1 MKDYA
6 GSEIRNVAV
15 LSHDGAGKTA
25 VVETLLATC
34 GAIDGVGK
42 GVDNKHVLDNEP
54 EEIKRNVTIQM
65 GIAPCEWK
73 GYKMNF
79 IDTPGYGEFSGEVRA
94 ALRACDGILI
104 VVSAESGVEVDTE
117 RAWAYGDELHLPRM
131 VFINKMDA
139 EQANFT
145 KTLES
150 MRDIFGKSI
159 MPLHLP
165 MGEGAKF
172 HGIVDIV
179 KMKATVWEDG
189 KETEMD
195 VPAEYMEQA
204 EKVREMAIEAAAEG
218 DDILLEKYLE
228 GGELTVEEIR
238 LGLREGM
245 KSGRVCPVMIGS
257 ALARIGMDKVLD
269 RMIRYMPDASARIM
283 EGTNPNTEAKVT
295 VHADNPFSA
304 FVFKTVL
311 DPFAGKMSYVR
322 IVSGVLNEG
331 DKLVNQ
337 TQRITERFTKMY
349 TLVGKQ
355 QIPMASAKA
364 GDIVV
369 IPKLEAR
376 TGDTFSDP
384 GFPVVYDQIRF
395 PAPLYIVA
403 VEPES
408 KGEEEKLSA
417 GLMKLS
423 EEDPTLIVVKDAETR
438 QTLVYAMGEI
448 HLQHNLAKLERKYG
462 TRARLVEPKVP
473 YRETILGQA
482 ESEGKHKKQSGGHGQ
497 YGHVFIRIEPI
508 PGQGF
513 EFVDDIFGGA
523 VPRQYIPAV
532 EKGARETLEKGLIAG
547 YPMIDVRVTLYD
559 GSYHS
564 VDSSEMAFKV
574 AAALALKKAVPQ
586 AQPVLLEPVYNV
598 NVFVPDEYMGA
609 IVGDLSS
616 KGGRILGME
625 QADREGHSVVRAQ
638 VALGKMF
645 SYVTELRSLTQGRG
659 TYNME
664 FYQYEQVPY
673 QEAEKI
679 IAAYQA
685 GDDE

>member
-34 GAIDGVGK
+34 GVIDRVGK
-42 GVDNKHVLDNEP
+42 GPENKHVLDYEP
-54 EEIKRNVTIQM
+54 EEIKRNVTIQL
-65 GIAPCEWK
+65 GIAPCNWK
-73 GYKMNF
+73 GYKLNF

-117 RAWAYGDELHLPRM
+117 RAWAYGDELKLPRM

-139 EQANFT
+139 EQANYT
-145 KTLES
+145 KTLET
-150 MRDIFGKSI
+150 MREKFGKSI

-165 MGEGAKF
+165 IGEGENF
-172 HGIVDIV
+172 RGMVDII
-179 KMKATVWEDG
+179 KMKATIWENGED
-189 KETEMD
+189 KEVEI
-195 VPAEYMEQA
+195 PAELADRA
-204 EKVREMAIEAAAEG
+204 EEVREMAIEAAAEG

-245 KSGRVCPVMIGS
+245 KAGNVCPVMVGS
-257 ALARIGMDKVLD
+257 ALAQIGMDKVLD
-269 RMIRYMPDASARIM
+269 RMIRYMPDATKRVM
-283 EGTNPNTEAKVT
+283 EGMNPSTEEPVV

-322 IVSGVLNEG
+322 VVSGVLKEG
-331 DKLVNQ
+331 DKLYNQ
-337 TQRITERFTKMY
+337 TQRLNERFTKMF
-349 TLVGKQ
+349 TQVGKQ
-355 QIPMASAKA
+355 QIPMPAAKA

-369 IPKLEAR
+369 IPKLEAK

-384 GFPVVYDQIRF
+384 NFPVIYEQIRF

-408 KGEEEKLSA
+408 KGDEEKLTA

-423 EEDPTLIVVKDAETR
+423 EEDPTLVVVKDPEVR

-462 TRARLVEPKVP
+462 VKARLVAPKVP

-497 YGHVFIRIEPI
+497 YGHVFIRVEPI
-508 PGQGF
+508 PGEEF

-532 EKGARETLEKGLIAG
+532 EKGARETLEQGLIAG
-547 YPMIDVRVTLYD
+547 YPMIDIRVTLYD

-574 AAALALKKAVPQ
+574 AASLALKKAIPQ

-598 NVFVPDEYMGA
+598 NVFVPDDFMGA

-616 KGGRILGME
+616 KGARILGME
-625 QADREGHSVVRAQ
+625 QTDRDGESVVRAQ
-638 VALGKMF
+638 VPLGKMF

-664 FYQYEQVPY
+664 FYQYEQVPHH
-673 QEAEKI
+673 EAEKI
-679 IAAYQA
+679 IEAFER
-685 GDDE
+685 GDEE

>member
-6 GSEIRNVAV
+6 GSNIRNVAV

-42 GVDNKHVLDNEP
+42 GPDNKHVLDYEP
-54 EEIKRNVTIQM
+54 EEIKRNVTIQL

-73 GYKMNF
+73 GYKLNF

-117 RAWAYGDELHLPRM
+117 RAWAYGDELDLPRM
-131 VFINKMDA
+131 VFINKMDV
-139 EQANFT
+139 EQANY
-145 KTLES
+145 KQTLDS
-150 MRDIFGKSI
+150 MRERFGKAI

-165 MGEGAKF
+165 MGEGADFK
-172 HGIVDIV
+172 GIIDIV
-179 KMKATVWEDG
+179 KMKATVWENG

-195 VPAEYMEQA
+195 IPAEYTSLADE
-204 EKVREMAIEAAAEG
+204 VREMAVEAAAEG
-218 DDILLEKYLE
+218 DDILLEKYLD

-245 KSGRVCPVMIGS
+245 KKGTVAPVMIGS
-257 ALARIGMDKVLD
+257 ALSNIGMDKVLD
-269 RMIRYMPDASARIM
+269 RIIRYMPDASARVM
-283 EGTNPNTEAKVT
+283 EGTNPQTEGRVV

-311 DPFAGKMSYVR
+311 DPFAGKMSYIR
-322 IVSGVLNEG
+322 IISGTLSEG
-331 DKLVNQ
+331 DKLYNQ
-337 TQRITERFTKMY
+337 TQGLAERFGKMY

-355 QIPMASAKA
+355 QIPLAKATA
-364 GDIVV
+364 GDIIV
-369 IPKLEAR
+369 IPKLEAK
-376 TGDTFSDP
+376 TGDTFSDVS
-384 GFPVVYDQIRF
+384 FPVVYDQIRF
-395 PAPLYIVA
+395 PKALYIVA

-408 KGEEEKLSA
+408 KGDEEKLTA

-423 EEDPTLIVVKDAETR
+423 EEDPTFFVVKDPEVR
-438 QTLVYAMGEI
+438 QTVVYSMGEI

-462 TRARLVEPKVP
+462 TKAKLVEPKVP
-473 YRETILGQA
+473 YRETILGKA
-482 ESEGKHKKQSGGHGQ
+482 EAEGKHKKQSGGHGQ
-497 YGHVFIRIEPI
+497 YGHVFIRVEPA
-508 PGQGF
+508 PEAGF

-532 EKGARETLEKGLIAG
+532 EKGAKETLDKGLLAG

-564 VDSSEMAFKV
+564 VDSSELAFKT
-574 AAALALKKAVPQ
+574 AASIALKKAIPQ

-598 NVFVPDEYMGA
+598 NVFVPDEFMGS
-609 IVGDLSS
+609 IVSDFAS
-616 KGGRILGME
+616 KGARILGMDQGE
-625 QADREGHSVVRAQ
+625 REGLSVVHAQ
-638 VALGKMF
+638 VSLGKMF

-664 FYQYEQVPY
+664 FYRYEQVPH
-673 QEAEKI
+673 QEAQKI
-679 IAAYQA
+679 IDAYQA
-685 GDDE
+685 GDEE